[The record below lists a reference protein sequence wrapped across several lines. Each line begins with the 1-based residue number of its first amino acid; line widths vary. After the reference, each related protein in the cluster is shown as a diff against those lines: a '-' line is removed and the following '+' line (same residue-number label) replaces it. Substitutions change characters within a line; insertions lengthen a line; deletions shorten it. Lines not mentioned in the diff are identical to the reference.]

1 MWGWRLEAADFVLM
15 RNNFEDVITAVD
27 LSWETFAQIKWIY
40 VLAMGYNVLGFPIV
54 VGVLYRV
61 FF

>member
-1 MWGWRLEAADFVLM
+1 MEAADFVLM